1 MAAKKSVQL
10 SGIVV
15 AESSICSIDPE
26 EGVLMY
32 RGYDIADL
40 AEHATYE
47 ETAYLLLHGELP
59 SGDGA
64 ERFREELAE
73 RELPEQ
79 VRGLVDRCAGGAEP
93 MDMLRTAVSML
104 SFGSPDR
111 GKIDRDAGLRTA
123 AQLIAQLPTIIGRY
137 ARRRAGVEPVA
148 PDAL

>member
-15 AESSICSIDPE
+15 AESSICSIDPD

-32 RGYDIADL
+32 RGYDITDL

-59 SGDGA
+59 SGDEL
-64 ERFREELAE
+64 ERFREELAA
-73 RELPEQ
+73 REPSDE

-93 MDMLRTAVSML
+93 MDLLRTAASML
-104 SFGSPDR
+104 SFGSAER
-111 GKIDRDAGLRTA
+111 GKIDRDSGLRTA
-123 AQLIAQLPTIIGRY
+123 ARLIAQLPTIVARY
-137 ARRRAGVEPVA
+137 SRRREG
-148 PDAL
+148 PD